1 MASPRGTYKL
11 DYYDAKNICE
21 SKGARLAS
29 YEDVEIAFEQGQ
41 FFSLFAIKK
50 YKIYVRLYISHRFN
64 QL

>member
-41 FFSLFAIKK
+41 FFFSIGKLIM
-50 YKIYVRLYISHRFN
+50 
-64 QL
+64 